1 MTSLARLRRAA
12 HHVQHL
18 HRTTAQIRSIMAH
31 SMDGATERRL
41 RELPGNKVRPSSPP
55 VVWIH
60 SGG

>member
-1 MTSLARLRRAA
+1 
-12 HHVQHL
+12 
-18 HRTTAQIRSIMAH
+18 MAH